1 MTIFRSTLKCNQTF
15 AGLVLAAIILM
26 PCVFFGQ
33 DAPASQSSTNPDNS
47 ERNKA
52 HKTTA
57 DQQSNS
63 ASDRTITKNIRQAL
77 IADKSLSMYGHNIK
91 IITLNGSVTLKGP
104 VHTEDEKR
112 KIASKAAEVVGDPG
126 KVSNEITVKE

>member
-1 MTIFRSTLKCNQTF
+1 MTTRSRTSKYNQSL
-15 AGLVLAAIILM
+15 AGLVLAAIMLT
-26 PCVFFGQ
+26 PCLFSGQ
-33 DAPASQSSTNPDNS
+33 DTPASQTSSNPDNS

-57 DQQSNS
+57 GQQSDT
-63 ASDRTITKNIRQAL
+63 ASDRMTTKKIRQAL

-91 IITLNGSVTLKGP
+91 IITRNGSVTLKGP
-104 VHTEDEKR
+104 VHTEDEKQ

-126 KVSNEITVKE
+126 KVSNEITVKQ

>member
-1 MTIFRSTLKCNQTF
+1 MTIFRSTSKCDQTF
-15 AGLVLAAIILM
+15 AGLVLAAIMLM

-33 DAPASQSSTNPDNS
+33 DAPANQSSTNPDNTD
-47 ERNKA
+47 RNKA

-63 ASDRTITKNIRQAL
+63 ASDRTITKNIRQAI

-104 VHTEDEKR
+104 VHTEDEKQ
-112 KIASKAAEVVGDPG
+112 KIASKAAEVVGDPS
-126 KVSNEITVKE
+126 KVSNEITVKQ